1 MNFREMRAK
10 LIASYGKF
18 VFFPD
23 DPEIPK
29 LVSTR
34 AFTHLV
40 IGEDIV
46 LYAHKI
52 MEEQIEEE
60 LKENYDV
67 VYEPPKLKGE
77 YYVSPNARVYNLNFR
92 FKNGFE
98 ILREAM
104 RKPFEEEIEILRRSS
119 AIAEK
124 SFEKFVD
131 EITIGS
137 KEREMANLLSSILLQ
152 NGMEEFSYPTIVSS
166 GKKSRWPYIHAT
178 DKKIGEDEIIYV
190 DAFPVMDGYPY
201 NFSRVIFTG
210 ERKEWV
216 NALNTINSL
225 YTSFQHLVRE
235 GVSCNFIDSQ
245 IRKIGDFP
253 HYSVVP
259 SGGFYQPYAPG
270 ECVLEENMVMT
281 VVPSIY
287 LDDGLIRVK
296 RNILIRRDRA
306 EFLF

>member
-10 LIASYGKF
+10 LISSYGSF

-29 LVSTR
+29 LVSTK

-40 IGEDIV
+40 IDENIV

-52 MEEQIEEE
+52 MEEQIEDE
-60 LKENYDV
+60 LQENYDV
-67 VYEPPKLKGE
+67 VYEPPQLKGE
-77 YYVSPNARVYNLNFR
+77 YFVSPNTRVYNLNFK

-104 RKPFEEEIEILRRSS
+104 RKPFDEELEILRKISVM
-119 AIAEK
+119 AEK
-124 SFEKFVD
+124 SFNEFM
-131 EITIGS
+131 EELSIGS
-137 KEREMANLLSSILLQ
+137 QEDEMANILSAILLK
-152 NGMEEFSYPTIVSS
+152 NGVTGFSYPTIISS
-166 GKKSRWPYIHAT
+166 KKKSKWPYPHST
-178 DKKIGEDEIIYV
+178 EKKIEADSIVYV
-190 DAFPVMDGYPY
+190 DASPMLYGYPY

-210 ERKEWV
+210 ESKEWIH
-216 NALNTINSL
+216 ALNIINSL
-225 YTSFQHLVRE
+225 YNDLRYVIKP
-235 GVSCNFIDSQ
+235 GASCNFIDSQ

-270 ECVLEENMVMT
+270 DCILEENMIMT

-296 RNILIRRDRA
+296 RNIVVKRDHA